1 MEEPKKLINQYVHF
15 TNTEPDAERAILIQL
30 TLYLDS
36 LTRKSFLNKN
46 IPNRL
51 EYRMQLLT
59 DEQYD
64 ALFVEEKSSGSS
76 EFVAEDLLKLLKEY
90 GG

>member
-1 MEEPKKLINQYVHF
+1 
-15 TNTEPDAERAILIQL
+15 
-30 TLYLDS
+30 
-36 LTRKSFLNKN
+36 
-46 IPNRL
+46 
-51 EYRMQLLT
+51 MQLLT

-64 ALFVEEKSSGSS
+64 ALFVEEKSNGSS